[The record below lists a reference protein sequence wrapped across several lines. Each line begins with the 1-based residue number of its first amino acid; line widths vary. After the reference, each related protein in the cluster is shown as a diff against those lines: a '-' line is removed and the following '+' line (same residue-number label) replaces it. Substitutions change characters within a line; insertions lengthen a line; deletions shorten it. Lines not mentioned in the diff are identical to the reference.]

1 MSVDYKS
8 IGLRIKNKRKEMK
21 KTQEWLAEC
30 MDVTVGYVSQIER
43 GVTKISLDT
52 LAKVACFLQTDL
64 SYFVCGVSIAEPNYM
79 HEELNNKFDKL
90 TAKQRKMLLECLDV
104 ILLHSERE

>member
-64 SYFVCGVSIAEPNYM
+64 SYFVSGVSIAEPNYM

-104 ILLHSERE
+104 ILLHCERE